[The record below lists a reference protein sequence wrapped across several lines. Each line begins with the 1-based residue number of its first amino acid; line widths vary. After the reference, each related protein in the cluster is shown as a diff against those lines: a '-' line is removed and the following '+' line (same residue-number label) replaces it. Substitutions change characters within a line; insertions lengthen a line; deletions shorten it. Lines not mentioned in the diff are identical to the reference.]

1 MGKVVSFIFKQIG
14 LVLIVVLYCI
24 NGALLFKSVESENEL
39 EVNSISPNIEIL
51 TKKTDAMNKY
61 KLLAIN
67 LPSIFLGKA

>member
-39 EVNSISPNIEIL
+39 EVNSISHNIAIL
-51 TKKTDAMNKY
+51 TNKM
-61 KLLAIN
+61 L
-67 LPSIFLGKA
+67 